1 MAAERSKEAIEKGK
15 MISNCLA
22 KKDGLKLNNSQFNA
36 ICRQEEVASYLKN
49 NSIEDLQRLSNRLNQ
64 EIWKRD

>member
-1 MAAERSKEAIEKGK
+1 MTERTEEEAKKGK

-22 KKDGLKLNNSQFNA
+22 KKTGLKLNNSQFNA
-36 ICRQEEVASYLKN
+36 ICRQEDVASYLKN
-49 NSIEDLQRLSNRLNQ
+49 NSLEDLQRLSNRLNE